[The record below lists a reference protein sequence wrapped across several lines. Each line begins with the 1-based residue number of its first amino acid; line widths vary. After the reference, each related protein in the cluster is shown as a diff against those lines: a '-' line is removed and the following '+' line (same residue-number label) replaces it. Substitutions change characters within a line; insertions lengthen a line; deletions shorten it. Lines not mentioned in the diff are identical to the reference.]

1 MLSPMKNPSHKP
13 MPPWDKSDPAGSLR
27 RLGEWYCDRARGMF
41 LKAGSHVEIYFLFT
55 RDGQGTMIQIP
66 PGMAREAFMANL
78 QGTIKANNAYG
89 VIQIGEVWAYIPPR
103 PNDHTY
109 RQVLEGE
116 IKVSE
121 LKEGD
126 KTEALM
132 IRYQS
137 SVGEQCAWVN
147 PIQRTGAGVSLGDA
161 IEIQGEALGR
171 YGSLF

>member
-1 MLSPMKNPSHKP
+1 
-13 MPPWDKSDPAGSLR
+13 
-27 RLGEWYCDRARGMF
+27 MF

-55 RDGQGTMIQIP
+55 REGQGTLIQVP
-66 PGMAREAFMANL
+66 PGMTREAFMANL

-103 PNDHTY
+103 PDDHTY

-116 IKVSE
+116 MKVSE
-121 LKEGD
+121 LKPGD
-126 KTEALM
+126 KKEALL

-137 SVGEQCAWVN
+137 TDGDQCVWVN

>member
-1 MLSPMKNPSHKP
+1 
-13 MPPWDKSDPAGSLR
+13 
-27 RLGEWYCDRARGMF
+27 MF
-41 LKAGSHVEIYFLFT
+41 EKAGSHVEIYFLFT
-55 RDGQGTMIQIP
+55 REGQGTLIQIP

-109 RQVLEGE
+109 RQVLDGE
-116 IKVSE
+116 MKVSE
-121 LKEGD
+121 LKPED
-126 KTEALM
+126 KTEALLV
-132 IRYQS
+132 RYQS
-137 SVGEQCAWVN
+137 SDGNQCVWIN
-147 PIQRTGAGVSLGDA
+147 PIQRTGAGVFLGDA

>member
-1 MLSPMKNPSHKP
+1 
-13 MPPWDKSDPAGSLR
+13 
-27 RLGEWYCDRARGMF
+27 MF
-41 LKAGSHVEIYFLFT
+41 LKVGSHVEIYFLFT
-55 RDGQGTMIQIP
+55 RDGQGTMVQVP

-78 QGTIKANNAYG
+78 QGTMRKMGSYG

-103 PNDHTY
+103 PDDHTY

-116 IKVSE
+116 MKVSE

-126 KTEALM
+126 KTEALLV
-132 IRYQS
+132 RYQS
-137 SVGEQCAWVN
+137 AEGDQTVWVN
-147 PIQRTGAGVSLGDA
+147 PILRKASGVSLGDA

>member
-1 MLSPMKNPSHKP
+1 
-13 MPPWDKSDPAGSLR
+13 
-27 RLGEWYCDRARGMF
+27 
-41 LKAGSHVEIYFLFT
+41 
-55 RDGQGTMIQIP
+55 
-66 PGMAREAFMANL
+66 MANL

-89 VIQIGEVWAYIPPR
+89 VIQIGEGWAYIPPR
-103 PNDHTY
+103 PDDHTY

-116 IKVSE
+116 MKVSE
-121 LKEGD
+121 LKPGD
-126 KTEALM
+126 KKEALL

-137 SVGEQCAWVN
+137 TDGDQCVWVN